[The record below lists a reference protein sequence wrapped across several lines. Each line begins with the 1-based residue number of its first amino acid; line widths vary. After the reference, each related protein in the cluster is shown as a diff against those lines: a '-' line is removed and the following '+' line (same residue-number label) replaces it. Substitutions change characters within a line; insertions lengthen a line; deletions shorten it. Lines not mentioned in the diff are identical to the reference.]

1 MKHTYDEFRDL
12 EVTFE
17 IPWLREI
24 RILKITDSDMNDVY
38 LSDSDEAELMKAL
51 KRFCDLNDLYNHKT
65 EAP

>member
-24 RILKITDSDMNDVY
+24 RILKIQDQDMNDVF
-38 LSDSDEAELMKAL
+38 LSDKDQDELMKAL
-51 KRFCDLNDLYNHKT
+51 KKFCELNEVYDQK
-65 EAP
+65 AQP